1 MRMFDRSRSV
11 LTPLGEALSRP
22 RPAGKI
28 LTIAMFGIAAVILL
42 LACLEPGPR
51 AAAFSIHPACSRW
64 DEQAANVLARLV
76 HEPGDA
82 SLRQAGDAVLRLR
95 RARRNCREG
104 WLALACNEYHA
115 IVRLRI
121 EMPNELPMS
130 KSFCAIAMIE

>member
-1 MRMFDRSRSV
+1 MRMFDRPRSV
-11 LTPLGEALSRP
+11 MTPQGEALSWP

-28 LTIAMFGIAAVILL
+28 LTIAIFGLAAVILL

-64 DEQAANVLARLV
+64 DEKAADVLARLV

-115 IVRLRI
+115 IVRLRAD
-121 EMPNELPMS
+121 MPNESPMS
-130 KSFCAIAMIE
+130 KSFCSIAMIE